1 MLVTQPDDVHAIW
14 SNESID
20 NAIISTPPFQNLLT
34 YVQQL
39 PHDYGEGTELS
50 SYLLRVLQN
59 MKLYTQHN
67 IARESV
73 TVVDTL
79 LLLED
84 IVGEGYYQFEF
95 RRRLQALRN
104 PDK

>member
-1 MLVTQPDDVHAIW
+1 LEVFQFLIKLVFSQI
-14 SNESID
+14 
-20 NAIISTPPFQNLLT
+20 
-34 YVQQL
+34 YVEYQKL
-39 PHDYGEGTELS
+39 ILCPSGV
-50 SYLLRVLQN
+50 YLLRVLQN